1 MFHTIQIF
9 SELQCLFD
17 DLVEF
22 LELQSL
28 QVFLYPI
35 YLMKWTGDSDKKPKS
50 KKKKKK
56 KHLARYHLYCILLK
70 TSKDGLNH

>member
-35 YLMKWTGDSDKKPKS
+35 YLMKWTGDIKARAKKNNKETFS
-50 KKKKKK
+50 
-56 KHLARYHLYCILLK
+56 
-70 TSKDGLNH
+70 